1 MTISNFTEIANHDDQ
16 HEGGGRAKRDLSPSS
31 REDGMATREKPRA
44 VNWPPARQN
53 TLLTC
58 AWKLGLVS
66 K

>member
-44 VNWPPARQN
+44 VNWPQHVRIHYWPVHENLA
-53 TLLTC
+53 
-58 AWKLGLVS
+58 
-66 K
+66 

>member
-44 VNWPPARQN
+44 VN
-53 TLLTC
+53 
-58 AWKLGLVS
+58 
-66 K
+66 